1 MAEQRIYIAGK
12 VTGLPRAVYQRNFEA
27 AEDRLKRKGYVVVNP
42 VKMIAGIG
50 EDTFAYDEIMRICL
64 AALKMCDAIYL
75 TKGWEDSRGAKIE
88 KAEALN
94 YGLIILEE

>member
-12 VTGLPRAVYQRNFEA
+12 ITGLPRAVYQHNFEV
-27 AEDRLKRKGYVVVNP
+27 AEDRLKRKDYVVVNP

-50 EDTFAYDEIMRICL
+50 ETVFTYDEIMRVCL
-64 AALKMCDAIYL
+64 AALKTCDAIYL

-94 YGLIILEE
+94 HGLIILEE